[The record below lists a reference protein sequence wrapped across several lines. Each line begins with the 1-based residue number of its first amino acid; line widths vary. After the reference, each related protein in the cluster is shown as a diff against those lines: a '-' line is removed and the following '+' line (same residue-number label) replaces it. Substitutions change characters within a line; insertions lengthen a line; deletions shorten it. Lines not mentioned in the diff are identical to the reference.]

1 MPSWRRVVVQAG
13 LHRGQG
19 VGPSI
24 PGPAP
29 GVLFPP
35 GKYVGVVH
43 PLEHLPTELQ
53 VRQQPLPV
61 QDGERLVVFR
71 VGVAVV
77 LVKGLND
84 VLQDGLHPGAPVL
97 PHSLRHP
104 HHRVGGAVPVGKDP
118 RVQQVD
124 PRRLRIVSQV
134 DEVDPVD
141 DLLWDL
147 LQQVVDQVGVGVDDY
162 NGVVVPPRCLLPH
175 LVQDDVLHQ
184 RGFAHAG
191 AGHVEVVAARGVIGE
206 VDLAGAASHRVPHV
220 GAAGGGLGRR
230 VQNPG
235 PGAGHRG

>member
-1 MPSWRRVVVQAG
+1 M
-13 LHRGQG
+13 
-19 VGPSI
+19 
-24 PGPAP
+24 
-29 GVLFPP
+29 
-35 GKYVGVVH
+35 
-43 PLEHLPTELQ
+43 
-53 VRQQPLPV
+53 
-61 QDGERLVVFR
+61 
-71 VGVAVV
+71 
-77 LVKGLND
+77 
-84 VLQDGLHPGAPVL
+84 L

-104 HHRVGGAVPVGKDP
+104 HHRVGGAVPVGEYFH
-118 RVQQVD
+118 VHQVD

-206 VDLAGAASHRVPHV
+206 VDLAG
-220 GAAGGGLGRR
+220 GGLPPCSPRGRR
-230 VQNPG
+230 RRRSWPTGTEPG
-235 PGAGHRG
+235 PRSGAPWVAGPRPPGGATGRPAPARPGRCDLGTSASPAPPAQ